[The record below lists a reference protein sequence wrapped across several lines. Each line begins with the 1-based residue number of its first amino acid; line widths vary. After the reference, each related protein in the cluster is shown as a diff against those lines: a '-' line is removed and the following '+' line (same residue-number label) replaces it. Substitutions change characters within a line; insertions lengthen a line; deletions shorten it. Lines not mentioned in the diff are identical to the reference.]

1 MKRKWAWLVVVLGV
15 VVLGLV
21 ALGILLYYYHS
32 TTPHKEEAVVLN
44 KTYDYIIGSTNILLH
59 IIAHYYFPFADSNM
73 GNYTYKWL
81 IQSSL
86 IWGPNDPSLS
96 EFYF

>member
-1 MKRKWAWLVVVLGV
+1 MTRKLPWLVVVLGV
-15 VVLGLV
+15 VVLGVV

-59 IIAHYYFPFADSNM
+59 KIALYYFSFADSNM
-73 GNYTYKWL
+73 GNYTCKCL

-86 IWGPNDPSLS
+86 IRGPNVPSLS
-96 EFYF
+96 ELYY